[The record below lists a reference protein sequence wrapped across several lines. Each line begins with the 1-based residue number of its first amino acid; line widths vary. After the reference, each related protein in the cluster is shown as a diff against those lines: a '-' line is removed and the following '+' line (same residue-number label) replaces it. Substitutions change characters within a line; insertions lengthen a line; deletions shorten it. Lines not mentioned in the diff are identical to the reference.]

1 MKIKVPFVVATADL
15 KGYERQMLPVEVHI
29 PENMEVSGNIEYS
42 VKIPDHM
49 FNELADSE
57 PRFNTKA
64 DVYSKGISGCFSQR
78 TLLRKF
84 RKTQTAFL
92 LEVLQN
98 YMSELTQHINDRHSI
113 ETATMKKKIFV
124 AFNHSDDHTRNNLNG
139 GYTGRL
145 ISQRFQFF
153 TGYEVMT
160 SKFSGIGRE
169 VTKKY
174 ITKIHYAPPSSSIR
188 KLDTNF
194 QESEN
199 VFHPLPNLNESVE
212 NFESRFS
219 IIDWSEERENFC
231 KKIQDTFTKV
241 NSELSEFLKDISEEK
256 MDALM
261 SGSGLK
267 FLKA

>member
-1 MKIKVPFVVATADL
+1 MKVKVPFVVATPDL
-15 KGYERQMLPVEVHI
+15 KGYERKMLDVEVKI
-29 PENMEVSGNIEYS
+29 PESMEVHENIEYS

-49 FNELADSE
+49 FVELADTE
-57 PRFNTKA
+57 PRFKTSS
-64 DVYSKGISGCFSQR
+64 DVYNTGISGCFSKR
-78 TLLRKF
+78 DLTRKF
-84 RKTQTAFL
+84 KKTQTSIL
-92 LEVLQN
+92 LETLQE
-98 YMSELTQHINDRHSI
+98 YISSLTQHINDRHSI
-113 ETATMKKKIFV
+113 ETATMKKKIFIS
-124 AFNHSDDHTRNNLNG
+124 FNHSDNHTRNNLNG

-160 SKFSGIGRE
+160 DKFSGIGRE

-194 QESEN
+194 EERDN
-199 VFHPLPNLNESVE
+199 VFHPLPNLNESVAS
-212 NFESRFS
+212 FESRYS
-219 IIDWSEERENFC
+219 IIDWTEERENFC

-241 NSELSEFLKDISEEK
+241 NGELSEFLKDISEEK

-261 SGSGLK
+261 SGQDLK
-267 FLKA
+267 FLKE